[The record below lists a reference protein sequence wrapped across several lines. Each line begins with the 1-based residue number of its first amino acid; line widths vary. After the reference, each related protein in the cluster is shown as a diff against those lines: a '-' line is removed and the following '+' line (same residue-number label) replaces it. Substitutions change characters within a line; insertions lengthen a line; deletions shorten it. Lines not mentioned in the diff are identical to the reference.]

1 MPAQVPVRSLLVLD
15 LMTEGFPIPAA
26 GVAGTLAALLEAQGQ
41 TRLAVVVAAATP
53 SIDETGYDNW
63 NDGTYYYALHL
74 TLPVGEYAKVE
85 AGISE
90 IETSLATKLSTAL
103 RGTGNHVLNSVMV
116 TPAFEVANDGRPV
129 PAVEE
134 AVPRLW
140 DDGMLRLFLSHVSAH
155 KVAVANLKRALRTYG
170 VSGFVAHE
178 DIEPSLE
185 WQTEIELALQSM
197 HAMAALLTPEFHH
210 SNWTD
215 QEVGVAVGR
224 GVLVVS
230 IRLPVTPYG
239 FIAKS
244 QAMPGDLANPAE
256 LASALVDVLLRQQR
270 TAERM
275 REGLIVAI
283 EKAMSYAAAR
293 ATTSKLEAVRD
304 LTSAQLARVEAAI
317 AVNRQV
323 SEPGGVAFRLRR
335 VIERQTSGGG

>member
-1 MPAQVPVRSLLVLD
+1 
-15 LMTEGFPIPAA
+15 MTEGFPIPPTRI
-26 GVAGTLAALLEAQGQ
+26 AGTLAALLQAQGQ
-41 TRLAVVVAAATP
+41 TRLAAVVAAATP

-63 NDGTYYYALHL
+63 NDGRTYYALHL

-85 AGISE
+85 SEISD
-90 IETSLATKLSTAL
+90 IETSLANKLTTAL
-103 RGTGNHVLNSVMV
+103 RTTGNYVLNSVVV

-140 DDGMLRLFLSHVSAH
+140 DDRMLRLFLSHVSEH
-155 KVAVANLKRALRTYG
+155 KVAVGNLKRALRTYG

-224 GVLVVS
+224 GVLVVPV
-230 IRLPVTPYG
+230 RLPVTPYG

-244 QAMPGDLANPAE
+244 QALPGDLARPAD
-256 LASALVDVLLRQQR
+256 LASALVDVLLRQPR
-270 TAERM
+270 TAEPM
-275 REGLIVAI
+275 REGLTVAI
-283 EKAMSYAAAR
+283 ETAMSYAAAQ
-293 ATTSKLEAVRD
+293 AITAKIEAVSN
-304 LTSAQLARVEAAI
+304 LTSAQVARVEAAI
-317 AVNRQV
+317 AANRQV
-323 SEPGGVAFRLRR
+323 GEAGGVARRLRR
-335 VIERQTSGGG
+335 VIEKQTTGSG